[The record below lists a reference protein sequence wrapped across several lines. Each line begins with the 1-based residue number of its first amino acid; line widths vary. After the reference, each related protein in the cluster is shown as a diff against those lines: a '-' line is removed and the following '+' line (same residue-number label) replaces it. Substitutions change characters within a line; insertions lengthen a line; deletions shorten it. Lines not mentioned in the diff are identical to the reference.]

1 MQQSA
6 LIQRRVGL
14 PLYLGKLFGWI
25 ERGCKIKSL
34 SKKFVSN
41 SLQTLA
47 PSPTDRG
54 CALCYFLR
62 PNLGCK
68 D

>member
-14 PLYLGKLFGWI
+14 PLYLGKIFGWI

-34 SKKFVSN
+34 SKKVVSN
-41 SLQTLA
+41 SLQALV
-47 PSPTDRG
+47 SYPTDRG
-54 CALCYFLR
+54 CTLCYF
-62 PNLGCK
+62 
-68 D
+68 